1 MSTVHVLGN
10 PTAGRGHAARVLAD
24 VVTEVRRR
32 GDRAVLLEAT
42 SRADALNTLRRAV
55 DDGAERVVLVGGDGL
70 AHLAVQAIATTKV
83 VLGMVPVGTGNDFA
97 RALGIHRRNLT
108 DAVGRALSE
117 PTSIDAIR
125 TNHGWVASV
134 ATLGFAATV
143 NERANALRFPRGA
156 ARYTVATMREL
167 PTLTPTPLHIELD
180 GVGFDVDATMVAIA
194 NTRFFGGGMAICPD
208 ADPRDGRLDVLVVE
222 SVSRAT
228 LLRFFPRVFRGTHVS
243 HPRVRML
250 TGRELRI
257 EHRAPLARDA
267 GLWGDGEPMG
277 PLPTHVEVV
286 PEALHIAG
294 VAQL

>member
-24 VVTEVRRR
+24 VATEVRRR
-32 GDRAVLLEAT
+32 GDRPVLLEAT
-42 SRADALNTLRRAV
+42 SRVEALDTLRRAV

-70 AHLAVQAIATTKV
+70 AHLAVQAIAATKV

-97 RALGIHRRNLT
+97 RALGIRRRDLP
-108 DAVGRALSE
+108 DAVGRALSD

-125 TNHGWVASV
+125 TSQGWVASV

-143 NERANALRFPRGA
+143 NARANALRFPRGA
-156 ARYTVATMREL
+156 ARYTVAMLREL
-167 PTLTPTPLHIELD
+167 PGLAPLPLRIEVD
-180 GVGFDVDATMVAIA
+180 GVSVDVDATMVAIA

-208 ADPRDGRLDVLVVE
+208 ADPRDGRLDVAIVE
-222 SVSRAT
+222 PVGRAT
-228 LLRFFPRVFRGTHVS
+228 LVRFFPRVFRGTHVS
-243 HPRVRML
+243 HPHVRML

-257 EHRAPLARDA
+257 EHREPHAHDA

-286 PEALHIAG
+286 PDALHIAG